1 MPRRFTRSPYR
12 CETESG
18 WRCAD
23 PSGARENT
31 NASSRSSTPS
41 AATRCSHRRRCSART
56 ASVSGSRGHAPLL
69 VVLGV
74 LLPQPLAALPD
85 APTHR
90 EYPGREVEMFPSES
104 AQLTAP
110 RAGNHGEPHER
121 AVSVERADLH
131 RADEGGGCA
140 YSRTPCRSTASSAP
154 ASRARNPVQ
163 HLVDRRGRPRVA
175 PFVDLAGE
183 AGIRH
188 QGPPTIMIRTINPR
202 AA

>member
-1 MPRRFTRSPYR
+1 MSV
-12 CETESG
+12 
-18 WRCAD
+18 A
-23 PSGARENT
+23 A
-31 NASSRSSTPS
+31 S

-90 EYPGREVEMFPSES
+90 EYPGREVEMFPPES

-131 RADEGGGCA
+131 RADEW
-140 YSRTPCRSTASSAP
+140 PM
-154 ASRARNPVQ
+154 
-163 HLVDRRGRPRVA
+163 RGRMCLFAYP
-175 PFVDLAGE
+175 
-183 AGIRH
+183 
-188 QGPPTIMIRTINPR
+188 M
-202 AA
+202 